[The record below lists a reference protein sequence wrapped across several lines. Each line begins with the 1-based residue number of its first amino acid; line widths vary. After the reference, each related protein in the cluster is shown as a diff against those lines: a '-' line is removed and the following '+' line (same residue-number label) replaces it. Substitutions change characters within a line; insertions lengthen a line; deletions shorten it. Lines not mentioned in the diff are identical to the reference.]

1 MSTAEVAAQ
10 LPSWVQEASI
20 VAVACIST
28 AIAIWR
34 YVRAETK
41 KDTPS
46 SIKSTEI
53 VAASFTDSK
62 LLKELIN
69 TIRESDEEYA
79 RISSRILRSQ
89 SELRDANIELVEGL
103 KVQSDALLNMTRY
116 ITKSTK
122 GNNID
127 DVI

>member
-1 MSTAEVAAQ
+1 MSAEVATQ
-10 LPSWVQEASI
+10 LPSWVQEVSI

-34 YVRAETK
+34 YVRAESK
-41 KDTPS
+41 KDSPP

-62 LLKELIN
+62 LLKELID
-69 TIRESDEEYA
+69 TIRESDEEHA
-79 RISSRILRSQ
+79 RVTARLLRSNT
-89 SELRDANIELVEGL
+89 ELRESNIELVETL
-103 KVQSDALLNMTRY
+103 KVQSDAILNMTRF
-116 ITKSTK
+116 IAKVVHK
-122 GNNID
+122 GNIP